1 MNLIDLVKGQLTP
14 ELMNAASGFL
24 GESSQATTKGFDAA
38 IPSILGGILNNSKNT
53 GVMSQIWD
61 LINSKDNDPGLL
73 NNLGGLFSGSSAA
86 SSNTGIGSTLL
97 NLLFGGNN
105 SSILGALTS
114 FAGFKNSGSAGKL
127 LSLASPFILGWLKKK
142 VTSEGF
148 GLSGLTTWLS
158 GNKNDIMSA
167 IPGSMNSA
175 LGFSN
180 LGSTSGSTHKAAS
193 TASYDNNNG
202 GGGSNWWMWLLG
214 LLAALGLLWF
224 LMKGCNKT
232 NMGEKVSN
240 TMENVANTVDSVA
253 IKAAADAKAAAEAAK
268 SMYVG
273 LDSTV
278 RAKWLALG
286 NMMKVTLP
294 DGVEMNVPEKGVEYS
309 LINWLN
315 DASKVVDKTTWFNF
329 DRILF
334 ETGKTTLNEASKEQI
349 ANIAA
354 VLKAYPNVNI
364 KIGGY
369 TDNVGDAAKNKA
381 LSAARAK
388 TVMSALVGLGIE
400 SKRLESEGY
409 GQEHPVASNDTAE
422 GRELN
427 RRVAIRVTKK

>member
-214 LLAALGLLWF
+214 LLAAA
-224 LMKGCNKT
+224 
-232 NMGEKVSN
+232 E
-240 TMENVANTVDSVA
+240 A
-253 IKAAADAKAAAEAAK
+253 KAAAEAAAEAAK

>member
-1 MNLIDLVKGQLTP
+1 MLFWLLLSLLLV
-14 ELMNAASGFL
+14 
-24 GESSQATTKGFDAA
+24 ATCV
-38 IPSILGGILNNSKNT
+38 ST
-53 GVMSQIWD
+53 G
-61 LINSKDNDPGLL
+61 
-73 NNLGGLFSGSSAA
+73 GSSAA

-240 TMENVANTVDSVA
+240 TME
-253 IKAAADAKAAAEAAK
+253 I
-268 SMYVG
+268 G
-273 LDSTV
+273 
-278 RAKWLALG
+278 RAH
-286 NMMKVTLP
+286 V
-294 DGVEMNVPEKGVEYS
+294 
-309 LINWLN
+309 
-315 DASKVVDKTTWFNF
+315 
-329 DRILF
+329 
-334 ETGKTTLNEASKEQI
+334 
-349 ANIAA
+349 
-354 VLKAYPNVNI
+354 
-364 KIGGY
+364 
-369 TDNVGDAAKNKA
+369 
-381 LSAARAK
+381 
-388 TVMSALVGLGIE
+388 
-400 SKRLESEGY
+400 
-409 GQEHPVASNDTAE
+409 
-422 GRELN
+422 
-427 RRVAIRVTKK
+427 